1 MLFDPFEKQFDLP
14 AALVELCD
22 NQSIESK
29 VVCQED
35 KSLVRIDVVINDPPE
50 WFGIAFRGFRTC

>member
-22 NQSIESK
+22 SQRIESK
-29 VVCQED
+29 VVCEKD
-35 KSLVRIDVVINDPPE
+35 ESLVRIDVVIADPSE
-50 WFGIAFRGFRTC
+50 RFGITF